1 MSTGVLPDQH
11 DVELA
16 EILLELTPEERLRA
30 LRRYTHLREVAGE
43 QT

>member
-16 EILLELTPEERLRA
+16 EVLLGLKPEERLRA
-30 LRRYTHLREVAGE
+30 LRRYAHLREGTEERV
-43 QT
+43 